1 LEFLN
6 QFLPKFISMVL
17 SWIDHGNLR
26 NRVYEL
32 QDRLETL
39 EIALDDIDRMNKDP
53 LIHRVI
59 QNTKNLINQ

>member
-1 LEFLN
+1 
-6 QFLPKFISMVL
+6 MVL

-39 EIALDDIDRMNKDP
+39 EIALDDIERMNKDP
-53 LIHRVI
+53 KIHRVI
-59 QNTKNLINQ
+59 QNTKKPL